1 MCSPEQ
7 DRTYQYMHV
16 LLQQHIG
23 VRVPERRLK
32 PVGRQLDQKPQ
43 RIGEVDR
50 VHEAAILD
58 PTVLDLSLFEPLH
71 RLHEGCLREREGDVV
86 DAARL
91 GGRPT
96 GISGALLVGEDRDQ
110 ATVTGVEVQM
120 ALRRVIEVRLLE
132 HERHAQHAFPE
143 VDQSPLR
150 AGDGDVVHTL
160 WLWNFRIPA
169 LPSDVC

>member
-1 MCSPEQ
+1 M
-7 DRTYQYMHV
+7 
-16 LLQQHIG
+16 
-23 VRVPERRLK
+23 RVPERRLK

-50 VHEAAILD
+50 VHEEARWLT
-58 PTVLDLSLFEPLH
+58 PLCSNLSLFEPLH

-110 ATVTGVEVQM
+110 ATVTGVEVQL

-132 HERHAQHAFPE
+132 HERHAQHTFPE
-143 VDQSPLR
+143 VDRCLPVG

-160 WLWNFRIPA
+160 A
-169 LPSDVC
+169 LQSSHSRTPQRRLLTGRYRLPDARR